1 MAFAAGFEDHL
12 RVLATIALVDGDA
25 AELNSLYAWLQRD
38 DEFRGRV
45 EAVPAR
51 SEPGEMGGVTEM
63 LTVAVG
69 SGGAGAVLAGT
80 LSAWVSSRRAKISV
94 DLVIGDK
101 TRRIEIDAANATTAA
116 QLFRTAVETAN
127 ETS

>member
-1 MAFAAGFEDHL
+1 M
-12 RVLATIALVDGDA
+12 LATIALVEGDA
-25 AELNSLYAWLQRD
+25 AELNSLYTWLQRD

-45 EAVPAR
+45 EAVPNR
-51 SEPGEMGGVTEM
+51 SKPGEMGGVTEM

-94 DLVIGDK
+94 ELAIDDT
-101 TRRIEIDAANATTAA
+101 TRRVEIDAANAKTAV
-116 QLFRTAVETAN
+116 QLLRTAIETAN
-127 ETS
+127 KTS